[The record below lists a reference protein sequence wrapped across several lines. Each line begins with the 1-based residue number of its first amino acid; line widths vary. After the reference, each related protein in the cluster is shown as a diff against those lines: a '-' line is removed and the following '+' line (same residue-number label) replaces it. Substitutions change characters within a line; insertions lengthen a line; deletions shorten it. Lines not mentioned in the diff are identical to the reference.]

1 MVLNEK
7 NYASG
12 NAALEKRFEW
22 TCAFVKTHVPD
33 GGKILDLGVPNPMS
47 KKLIERGYMV
57 ENAFSDDLDF
67 GCDAVKQKGFDVFTS
82 FEVFE
87 HMVNPLP
94 LLQAIEAPVL
104 VASVPV
110 ALWFSRAYRG
120 NLEEDPFDEHYHEFE
135 PWQFDLLLRKSGW
148 TITHREKHTSYSPW
162 PNGIRPFLRRFYPR
176 YYLIRAE
183 RTVK

>member
-12 NAALEKRFEW
+12 NAALAKRFEW
-22 TCAFVKTHVPD
+22 TCAFVKTHVPG

-47 KKLIERGYMV
+47 KKLIERGYLV

-94 LLQAIEAPVL
+94 LLQDIEAPVL
-104 VASVPV
+104 IASVPELHKGDPLQSRGCSNGLGCIDCPYWS
-110 ALWFSRAYRG
+110 AL
-120 NLEEDPFDEHYHEFE
+120 
-135 PWQFDLLLRKSGW
+135 
-148 TITHREKHTSYSPW
+148 
-162 PNGIRPFLRRFYPR
+162 
-176 YYLIRAE
+176 
-183 RTVK
+183 